1 MPAALTEDQRRAV
14 LWTLLEGLTFEEAAI
29 LEGVSKSTAHGVW
42 RDFAEGRLPGLE
54 HLVDHA
60 ELLRETAIRL
70 SQSSNSPME
79 AHLGLLALERLAGL
93 GVAPDQLVAFV
104 DLGQKLAEDP
114 ADAPLLVQ
122 AAMKL
127 RDLEQETGLTFRE
140 LVEEAK
146 TLHQRSETLR
156 PIVDQLDAQRQAVD
170 GLQVTEQVLSHTVS
184 SLGTKRTELK
194 QNVRQ
199 LQRREEQIARRVHD
213 LEERAHDA
221 EERLAIARQAT
232 QDLAA
237 LGMGAGDIPG
247 FAQRLGA
254 IAQRHGW
261 EVGDVR
267 GRLLEELEHL
277 DGSLTLHAQVVELR
291 EQSERLGDERAQRQ
305 AQVAKLRKERQ
316 RLEGQLIVMRETIT
330 KELESVAATLAEATR
345 QAGQELLDQ
354 SQHYQD
360 QVMDLA
366 TEVGR
371 LEAAVRTHDWLEP
384 LLALFTGQGEAQP
397 SQVRMLALL
406 TFGSFRRW
414 CLSQPSDA
422 PLFTANRLHD
432 LIASFEEWRP

>member
-1 MPAALTEDQRRAV
+1 MPAPLTEDQRSAV
-14 LWTLLEGLTFEEAAI
+14 LWTLLDGFTFEEAAT
-29 LEGVSKSTAHGVW
+29 LAGVSKSTAHGVW
-42 RDFAEGRLPGLE
+42 REFAEGRLPGLA
-54 HLVDHA
+54 HLADHA

-70 SQSSNSPME
+70 SQSSNSLME

-104 DLGQKLAEDP
+104 GLGQKLAEDP
-114 ADAPLLVQ
+114 ARAPMLVQ
-122 AAMKL
+122 AAMNL
-127 RDLEQETGLTFRE
+127 RDLEQETGLTFQE

-146 TLHQRSETLR
+146 RLHQRSETLR
-156 PIVDQLDAQRQAVD
+156 HEVEHLDAKRQTVD

-194 QNVRQ
+194 QSVRQ
-199 LQRREEQIARRVHD
+199 LQRREEQIARRAHD
-213 LEERAHDA
+213 LEQRAHDA

-237 LGMGAGDIPG
+237 MGMGADDISG

-261 EVGDVR
+261 DVGDVR
-267 GRLLEELEHL
+267 GRLLHELEQL
-277 DGSLTLHAQVVELR
+277 DVGLTLHAQVAELQ
-291 EQSERLGDERAQRQ
+291 EQTARIGDKQTQRQ

-316 RLEGQLIVMRETIT
+316 GIEGQLIVMRETIP
-330 KELESVAATLAEATR
+330 KELETVAARLAEATS
-345 QAGQELLDQ
+345 QAGQALLDQ
-354 SQHYQD
+354 THHYQD
-360 QVMDLA
+360 LVMDLA

-371 LEAAVRTHDWLEP
+371 LEAAMGTHDWLEP
-384 LLALFTGQGEAQP
+384 LLALLTGGGEAKP

-414 CLSQPSDA
+414 CVNQSSDA
-422 PLFTANRLHD
+422 PWFAASRLHD
-432 LIASFEEWRP
+432 LITSFEEWQP